1 MPDLYAGDSVPI
13 DLPAD
18 FNVMKWAKTGRG
30 GRGHMPDQVDPIIT
44 KTIFYLRNELHV
56 KKIGSVGYCYGA
68 KYVARF
74 SAQGKGIDAACM
86 CHPSFVDA
94 KEIEAMVAPVSI
106 AAAENDEIFPASKR
120 RETEDIL
127 KGKGV
132 PFQIFLYS
140 DVDHGFAVRGDMSN
154 RKVKFAKE
162 AAFLQCMQWFYEH
175 LGKTGE

>member
-1 MPDLYAGDSVPI
+1 MPDLYAGDSVPV
-13 DLPAD
+13 DMPAN

-30 GRGHMPDQVDPIIT
+30 GKGHMPDQVDPIASKI
-44 KTIFYLRNELHV
+44 ISYLRTELHV
-56 KKIGSVGYCYGA
+56 EKIGSVGYCYGA

-74 SAQGKGIDAACM
+74 SAKGKGIDAACM

-94 KEIEAMVAPVSI
+94 GEIEAMTVPVSI

-132 PFQIFLYS
+132 PYQMCLYS
-140 DVDHGFAVRGDMSN
+140 DVAHGFAVRGDMSD
-154 RKVKFAKE
+154 RKIRFAKE
-162 AAFLQCMQWFYEH
+162 AAFLQCVQWFHEH
-175 LGKTGE
+175 LGKTGD